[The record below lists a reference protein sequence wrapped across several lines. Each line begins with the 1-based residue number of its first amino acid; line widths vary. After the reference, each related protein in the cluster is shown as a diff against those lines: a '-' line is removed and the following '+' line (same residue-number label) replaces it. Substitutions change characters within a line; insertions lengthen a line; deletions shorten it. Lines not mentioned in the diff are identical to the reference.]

1 MVTQTKTKEQ
11 LAADILKQHK
21 ASKAQIEQ
29 ARKARRG
36 AKLAKEGG
44 TTRKTITTPTAA
56 STAPAK
62 SSSELAG
69 IGGVSF
75 SASDYMTGDIWV
87 PDERIPAISEAV
99 YESRKTKAEGQKRS
113 IEVASLNLSNIQGLH
128 KLEGQSIDIAIAA
141 QTNQTRYAKLE
152 GAEIDYRT
160 QVAVNGAKSQ
170 KLTQAVA
177 AHEFSQ
183 RETGYLGSLIKD
195 RDSSYQLQIQQA
207 ETVLSEKSARYQAQL
222 AGG

>member
-1 MVTQTKTKEQ
+1 MPTQTKEQ

-29 ARKARRG
+29 ARKARQG
-36 AKLAKEGG
+36 AKLAREGG
-44 TTRKTITTPTAA
+44 TSRKVVTTPTNA
-56 STAPAK
+56 SAPTTK
-62 SSSELAG
+62 PSSELAG

-75 SASDYMTGDIWV
+75 RAADYMTGDIWV
-87 PDERIPAISEAV
+87 PDERIPAIDEAV

-152 GAEIDYRT
+152 GAELDYQT
-160 QVAVNGAKSQ
+160 QVQLNGAKSQ
-170 KLTQAVA
+170 KLTQATE
-177 AHEFSQ
+177 AHQFAT
-183 RETGYLGSLIKD
+183 RETGYLNQQIGI
-195 RDSSYQLQIQQA
+195 RDSDYRLQIQQA
-207 ETVLSEKSARYQAQL
+207 ETVLSEKSARYQAAL
-222 AGG
+222 SGN